1 MSVIEESNQFNLPL
15 ALTMGDPAGISCE
28 ITLKAWWNLAKMA
41 RKKPIRK
48 PLTFF
53 VIADPHLFRALSR
66 KLNIE
71 APIQL
76 VETPEQAASV
86 FSSALPVMPLNLPAA
101 VIPGRPDPENA
112 SSVINSIDRALDLAL
127 GGRTAGIVTN
137 PIHKKCL
144 AEAGF
149 TYSGHTEYLAE
160 CAGIGSQVAMMLAT
174 PHLRVVPVTVHV
186 ALAKAIHLLTKEMIV
201 TAAHI
206 TATSLVQD
214 FGIPHPR
221 IAVAGLN
228 PHAGESGEIGRE
240 EIEIITPAIEEI
252 RNAGILVNGPSPA
265 DTLFHA
271 SARTK
276 FDAALCMYHDQ
287 ALIPIKTVDFENG
300 VNITLGLPFVRTS
313 PNHGTALD
321 LAMSGKARERSLL
334 VALTTAHEIARR
346 RNVGLKSV
354 A

>member
-174 PHLRVVPVTVHV
+174 PRRASNGSRGPGKGNSSPDERDDSDRRTYYRHLPSSR
-186 ALAKAIHLLTKEMIV
+186 L
-201 TAAHI
+201 
-206 TATSLVQD
+206 
-214 FGIPHPR
+214 R
-221 IAVAGLN
+221 Y
-228 PHAGESGEIGRE
+228 
-240 EIEIITPAIEEI
+240 PASTDC
-252 RNAGILVNGPSPA
+252 RS
-265 DTLFHA
+265 
-271 SARTK
+271 RT
-276 FDAALCMYHDQ
+276 
-287 ALIPIKTVDFENG
+287 
-300 VNITLGLPFVRTS
+300 
-313 PNHGTALD
+313 
-321 LAMSGKARERSLL
+321 
-334 VALTTAHEIARR
+334 
-346 RNVGLKSV
+346 
-354 A
+354 